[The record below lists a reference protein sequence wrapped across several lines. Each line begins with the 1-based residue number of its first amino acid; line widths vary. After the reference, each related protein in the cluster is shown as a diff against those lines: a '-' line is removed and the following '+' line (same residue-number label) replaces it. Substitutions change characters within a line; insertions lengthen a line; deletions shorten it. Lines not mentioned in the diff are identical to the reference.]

1 MDRESAALWVAIIS
15 GILSIVL
22 DAVLILRVF
31 LRWLRRHLQ
40 KRAPNVPFFLVY
52 YNMTYRFKIILACF
66 CVLML
71 IRAIR
76 RFK

>member
-40 KRAPNVPFFLVY
+40 KGGAQRPSLPCL
-52 YNMTYRFKIILACF
+52 L
-66 CVLML
+66 
-71 IRAIR
+71 
-76 RFK
+76 